1 MAKERELFNMADDEL
16 DLSAKTEREHNPT
29 GFRPHEILR
38 VTAPMLSAVQEK
50 DETATTVK
58 KAWVWLCNKA
68 GVPCELDWLD
78 SRPVAQRVKSQAK
91 GDTLKH
97 KPTVGEQKLLDRIR
111 DYLGQK
117 GASREACAELLIG
130 AIKCDAATAEQF
142 INTALAVPD
151 NPFL

>member
-1 MAKERELFNMADDEL
+1 
-16 DLSAKTEREHNPT
+16 
-29 GFRPHEILR
+29 
-38 VTAPMLSAVQEK
+38 MLSVVQEH

-68 GVPCELDWLD
+68 GVPCDLDWLD

-97 KPTVGEQKLLDRIR
+97 TPTETEEKLLDRIR

-117 GASREACAELLIG
+117 GASRESCAELLRG
-130 AIKCDAATAEQF
+130 AIKCDEATAEQY
-142 INTALAVPD
+142 INTALAVPN